1 MPHVIIVEDDQSI
14 AEMLQFHMQ
23 EQGYQVTHFADGEK
37 ARQFLLQD
45 HKDSNTSFDLVVLD
59 IMLPGCNGLDICK
72 QLRYEQPLTPILM
85 LTSLSAEADRV
96 IGLELGADDYL
107 TKPFSMRE
115 CVARVKALLRRSQAV
130 LSMQSEQAQEK
141 EVEQLHVEELV
152 LDAGS
157 RTVLFDHKSVD
168 LTAREFD
175 LLFYLLKN
183 KGRVFSRNQLL
194 DAVWGYSHDGY
205 EHTVNTHINRL
216 RNKLVRTEGKADF
229 IQTVWGVG
237 YKFLD
242 EESSTSK
249 EPSAGKES
257 STGKEQSAGKMPST
271 SKKPSTDNTDSGKS
285 S

>member
-1 MPHVIIVEDDQSI
+1 MSHIVIVEDDHSI

-23 EQGYQVTHFADGEK
+23 EQGYEVTHFSDGEV
-37 ARQFLLQD
+37 ARQYLLRE
-45 HKDSNTSFDLVVLD
+45 NYCLAVLD

-72 QLRYEQPLTPILM
+72 QLRHEKPEIPILM
-85 LTSLSAEADRV
+85 LTSLSGEADRV

-115 CVARVKALLRRSQAV
+115 CVARVKALLRRSQV
-130 LSMQSEQAQEK
+130 VQSELVK
-141 EVEQLHVEELV
+141 GSDLEQLQIEELI
-152 LDAGS
+152 LDARS
-157 RTVLFDHKSVD
+157 RSVMLGQKKLE

-216 RNKLVRTEGKADF
+216 RNKLKRKKGKVDF

-237 YKFLD
+237 YKLSGDDSFSEDSDLSPKSD
-242 EESSTSK
+242 SSF
-249 EPSAGKES
+249 A
-257 STGKEQSAGKMPST
+257 
-271 SKKPSTDNTDSGKS
+271 DRSGSHK
-285 S
+285 